1 MQVSVFLDFN
11 KEVVC
16 DVSDMLEFI
25 ESEFKIRVLSTVG
38 NSCRFVLL
46 QEVKSV
52 EAAETMITTYL
63 KDFFETDSIEN
74 IVEYIVSDYTGKLE
88 EDATDNVS
96 IKKAREKKLRMV
108 LEKIDALIGAEEF
121 KALAHELTTVAP
133 YLVKKGTID
142 TFFNTSYIFSIN
154 DGDGLSTYL
163 DLFCELL
170 MYLDLVKFE
179 GKTRFCEEKTI
190 MPQGKDSPSKAF
202 ASVRTHFNYGAFQAP
217 RVICMDISEWMTK
230 ITSPDFRGFLN
241 ELEDKGDKFIY
252 IFRVPF
258 LENEV
263 IKGIK
268 RGIGDVLSVRAISFV
283 PFDNLEL
290 KAHAESLLK
299 QKGFT
304 MSEDAWSVFDKRI
317 EEEKNDGKFYGINTV
332 NKIVRE
338 MIYVKQLSDAKNNID
353 STLIKKNEIKCVSA
367 TYEENEVSGME
378 LLKGLVG
385 MENIAKRVEEIV
397 AQIEMSMNNKAL
409 GSPCIHMRFLGNPGT
424 GKTTVAR
431 VIGKILKEKG
441 ILRNGSFFEYAGR
454 DFCGRYIGETAPKTS
469 AICRDAYG
477 SVLFID
483 EAYTLYRK
491 GLRNSNDFGRE
502 AIDTLIAEMENH
514 RSDLVVIM
522 AGYTEDMQELMQANA
537 GLESRMPYIIDF
549 PNYTREQLYDIFM
562 QMVNKNFTFSE
573 GFTEAVREYFETLPD
588 EVINTKEFS
597 NARFVRNLFERT
609 WGKAV
614 LRAQLNKAD
623 LSILTKEDFLMA
635 SSDKE
640 FKKIMRKPNR
650 TLGFI

>member
-1 MQVSVFLDFN
+1 MQVSIFLDFN
-11 KEVVC
+11 KDVVS

-25 ESEFKIRVLSTVG
+25 RSEFKVKVLSTVG

-46 QEVKSV
+46 QEVKSL
-52 EAAETMITTYL
+52 EAAEAMIVTYL
-63 KDFFETDSIEN
+63 KDFFETDSLESV
-74 IVEYIVSDYTGKLE
+74 VEYVVSEYTRKLE
-88 EDATDNVS
+88 EDSDDNEA

-108 LEKIDALIGAEEF
+108 LEKIDALIGAEDF
-121 KALAHELTTVAP
+121 KALAHELATVAP
-133 YLVKKGTID
+133 HLVKKGTVD

-154 DGDGLSTYL
+154 DGDGLTTYL

-170 MYLDLVKFE
+170 MLLDLVKFE
-179 GKTRFCEEKTI
+179 AKKRFSEDKII
-190 MPQGKDSPSKAF
+190 MPQGKEAPSKAF
-202 ASVRTHFNYGAFQAP
+202 SAVRAHFNYGAYQAP
-217 RVICMDISEWMTK
+217 KVICMDISEWMTK
-230 ITSPDFRGFLN
+230 ISSPEFREFLT
-241 ELEDKGDKFIY
+241 ELEDKGDKYIY

-258 LENEV
+258 LEEEV
-263 IKGIK
+263 IKGLK
-268 RGIGDVLSVRAISFV
+268 RGLGDVLSVRAIPFV
-283 PFDNLEL
+283 PFDNNEL
-290 KAHAESLLK
+290 KAHAESLIKL
-299 QKGFT
+299 KGFT
-304 MSEDAWSVFDKRI
+304 MAENAWEIFDKRI

-338 MIYVKQLSDAKNNID
+338 MIYVKQLSDAQNNIE

-378 LLKGLVG
+378 LLKGLIG
-385 MENIAKRVEEIV
+385 MEGIASRVEEIV
-397 AQIEMSMNNKAL
+397 AQIEMSLKNKSL

-441 ILRNGSFFEYAGR
+441 ILRNGNFFEYAGR
-454 DFCGRYIGETAPKTS
+454 DFCGRFIGETAPKTS

-491 GLRNSNDFGRE
+491 NHRNSNDFGRE

-522 AGYTEDMQELMQANA
+522 AGYTEEMEELMKANA
-537 GLESRMPYIIDF
+537 GLESRMPYIVEF
-549 PNYTREQLYDIFM
+549 PNYTRKQLYDIYM
-562 QMVNKNFTFSE
+562 QMVNKNFRFGE
-573 GFTEAVREYFETLPD
+573 GFTDAVKEYFDTLPD

-623 LSILTKEDFLMA
+623 VNVLTKEDFLLA

-640 FKKIMRKPNR
+640 FKKIMQKPSR